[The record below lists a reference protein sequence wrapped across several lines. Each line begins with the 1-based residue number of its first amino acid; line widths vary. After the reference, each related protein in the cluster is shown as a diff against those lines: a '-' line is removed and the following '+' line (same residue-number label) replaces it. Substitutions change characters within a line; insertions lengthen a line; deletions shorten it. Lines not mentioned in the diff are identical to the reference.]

1 MNFEQARHNMVEQ
14 QVRTWE
20 VLDPQVLE
28 ILGRLNR
35 EDFVPPKHRRLAYAD
50 LMLPLGEGEVMMRP
64 AVEGRLLQ
72 ALALTTEDT
81 VLEIGTGS
89 GYLTACLA
97 ALAGRVESVDL
108 REKFVDG
115 ARRKLSNLDIDNV
128 ALEVGDALGD
138 WSPDRAFDA
147 VAVTGSS
154 AEVPERFLQW
164 VKPGGRMFCIR
175 GRSPVMEAVLMRRLD
190 DDAWASESLFET
202 DLPRLVGAEDPEIF
216 VL

>member
-1 MNFEQARHNMVEQ
+1 MNFEQARRNMVEQ

-28 ILGRLNR
+28 ILGQLNR

-72 ALALTTEDT
+72 ALALSADDS

-115 ARRKLSNLDIDNV
+115 ARRKLSNLALDNV

-138 WSPDRAFDA
+138 WSPERAFDA
-147 VAVTGSS
+147 VAVTGSA
-154 AEVPERFLQW
+154 AEVPERFRQW
-164 VKPGGRMFCIR
+164 VKPGGRLFCIL
-175 GRSPVMEAVLMRRLD
+175 GKSPVMEAVLMRRLG

-202 DLPRLVGAEDPEIF
+202 DLPRLVGAEDPEVF